1 MRTASGA
8 SHRARAAGN
17 AVRGTNP
24 FAPVRIGLLTTSH
37 PHLGEPAAGC
47 FVREMGDALRA
58 RGHVVDTVCIARRD
72 GDRWDEPLG
81 DHVHPARYPW
91 GATFYHGG
99 APDVLGLGGARQPP
113 WQAAVGAPLAVA
125 SLAWAARAL
134 DHCDALVSHFIL
146 PCGLLAG
153 LLRRGRRHVAV
164 AHGTDGWL
172 LARAPRALQ
181 ARVIAG
187 ADLLWCTHRALRDR
201 LAVPPATR
209 CEVRPMGWV
218 EQPAPRTAAAT
229 LRVLTLSRLVPLKR
243 VERVIAAVA
252 MLRARGHDVTLTIAG
267 EGPAR
272 RALEAAAGEGTR
284 FLGAVDPAA
293 RGELF
298 ARADVLVHAA
308 GAIGART
315 EGAPV
320 AVIEAMGHGLAVV
333 ACDAGG
339 VRELTADAALLVPD
353 PAEPTALAAA
363 LARLDL
369 SRRADLGARAR
380 ARALPWR
387 WDATAAWL
395 EAALR

>member
-1 MRTASGA
+1 
-8 SHRARAAGN
+8 
-17 AVRGTNP
+17 
-24 FAPVRIGLLTTSH
+24 
-37 PHLGEPAAGC
+37 
-47 FVREMGDALRA
+47 
-58 RGHVVDTVCIARRD
+58 
-72 GDRWDEPLG
+72 
-81 DHVHPARYPW
+81 
-91 GATFYHGG
+91 
-99 APDVLGLGGARQPP
+99 
-113 WQAAVGAPLAVA
+113 
-125 SLAWAARAL
+125 
-134 DHCDALVSHFIL
+134 
-146 PCGLLAG
+146 
-153 LLRRGRRHVAV
+153 
-164 AHGTDGWL
+164 
-172 LARAPRALQ
+172 
-181 ARVIAG
+181 
-187 ADLLWCTHRALRDR
+187 
-201 LAVPPATR
+201 
-209 CEVRPMGWV
+209 MGWV
-218 EQPAPRTAAAT
+218 EQPAPRTAAAA

-252 MLRARGHDVTLTIAG
+252 MLRASGHDVTLTIAG